1 MGTRPEAAY
10 VRLARTLRDAI
21 LRGGYADGVRLPTE
35 AELAKEH
42 QVSRQTVRRAFHD
55 LVAEGM
61 VQRVPGRGTFA
72 APGHGQ
78 YLRQFGSIDDLL
90 ALSLDTQ
97 LEVVSP
103 LRRQVDIEAA
113 SRLRLASDA
122 VYRILF
128 RRLHHSGPVAVP
140 FCLTTVYLR
149 PEVGARL
156 TELPALTEPAA
167 VSEVTV
173 IGLIDKHTA
182 NPIAE
187 AEQSIT
193 AVAATADVAARLGCA
208 VGDPLLRVDRT
219 YLTTGGVPVE
229 LAISYFLPEHYS
241 YRVRLR
247 RGPK

>member
-1 MGTRPEAAY
+1 MI
-10 VRLARTLRDAI
+10 VQ
-21 LRGGYADGVRLPTE
+21 LPTE
-35 AELAKEH
+35 AELAQEH

-113 SRLRLASDA
+113 SRLRLDSDA

-128 RRLHHSGPVAVP
+128 RRLHHDIP

-149 PEVGARL
+149 PDVGARL

-173 IGLIDKHTA
+173 IGMIDKHTA
-182 NPIAE
+182 NPV

-193 AVAATADVAARLGCA
+193 AVAATAEVAGQLGCG

-219 YLTTGGVPVE
+219 YLTTDGVPVE
-229 LAISYFLPEHYS
+229 PAISYFLPEHYS

-247 RGPK
+247 RGPH

>member
-10 VRLARTLRDAI
+10 VRLARTLRDGI
-21 LRGGYADGVRLPTE
+21 LRGGYADGGRLPTE

-113 SRLRLASDA
+113 SRLRLDSDA

-128 RRLHHSGPVAVP
+128 RRLHHDIP

-149 PEVGARL
+149 PDVGARL

-173 IGLIDKHTA
+173 IGMIDKHTA
-182 NPIAE
+182 NPVAE

-193 AVAATADVAARLGCA
+193 AVAATAEVADRLGCA
-208 VGDPLLRVDRT
+208 VGDPLLRVDRI
-219 YLTTGGVPVE
+219 YLTSDGVPVE

-247 RGPK
+247 RGPH